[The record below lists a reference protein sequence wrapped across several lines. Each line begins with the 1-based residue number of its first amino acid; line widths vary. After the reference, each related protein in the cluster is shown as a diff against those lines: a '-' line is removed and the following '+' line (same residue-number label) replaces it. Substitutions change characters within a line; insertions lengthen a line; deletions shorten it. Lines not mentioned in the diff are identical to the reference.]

1 MRQDNIDASIGLT
14 YSLRLFQHYRRTG
27 TLQAKVHHVPGVQGE
42 CLASLFLSQGQVT
55 ACYVEDKRGQ
65 RLPVEVE
72 ELCRV
77 DSERGPFEWL
87 FHAAPPQSSAPP
99 GQAPAPS
106 ASPAQAPAPPAPAAG
121 PATPP
126 NEAAPV
132 LSDAHVPVAVSALY
146 WERLSHWTPTQ
157 KQMLYSI
164 FKMIDGVRT
173 IREIKAGTALSPQIV
188 EDALQVLLELR
199 TITIIS

>member
-1 MRQDNIDASIGLT
+1 VKQDNIDASIGLT

-55 ACYVEDKRGQ
+55 VCYVEDKRGQ
-65 RLPVEVE
+65 RLPVAVE

-77 DSERGPFEWL
+77 DSDRGPFEWL
-87 FHAAPPQSSAPP
+87 FQAAPPP
-99 GQAPAPS
+99 QAS
-106 ASPAQAPAPPAPAAG
+106 ASPAQASAPSAPTATPMAPPPS
-121 PATPP
+121 
-126 NEAAPV
+126 EAAPV
-132 LSDAHVPVAVSALY
+132 LSDAHIPVAVSALY
-146 WERLSHWTPTQ
+146 WDRLSHWTPTH
-157 KQMLYSI
+157 KQMLYGI

-173 IREIKAGTALSPQIV
+173 IREIKASTTLSPQVV
-188 EDALQVLLELR
+188 EDALLVLLELR

>member
-1 MRQDNIDASIGLT
+1 MRQDNIDASIGLA

-27 TLQAKVHHVPGVQGE
+27 TLQAKVHHVLGVQGE
-42 CLASLFLSQGQVT
+42 CLASLILSQGQVT

-65 RLPVEVE
+65 RLPVAVE

-87 FHAAPPQSSAPP
+87 FQAAPPPQAPAYSA
-99 GQAPAPS
+99 QAPAPS
-106 ASPAQAPAPPAPAAG
+106 APSAPAAV

-126 NEAAPV
+126 PNEAVPI

-173 IREIKAGTALSPQIV
+173 IREIKAGTALSPQVV